1 MAQQKKEAII
11 HYPEQWTDL
20 RELETAIHCHAEWF
34 KDLHRG
40 LICGLAPKE
49 LDLLEDAHQHCRFGR
64 WYYGEHDTALDG
76 HEAFRT
82 LEETH
87 RLMHDYTREVLRQR
101 QAGNHPDA
109 ELYDRLINQSHL
121 FSTEMRA
128 LQFQIMGDRF
138 DRDPLTGVPCRRSM
152 MSRLEQEA
160 SRVERSGKQ
169 CVVCMV
175 DLDRFKHVND
185 TYGHPA
191 GDEVLRQAVACMQ
204 DHLRPYDLMFRY
216 GGEEFLL
223 CLPDT
228 NLQQAAQV
236 AERIRFSLEERDM
249 RLPDGRIIRVTASFG
264 LASMLTF
271 SHLEDA
277 IANAD
282 QALLA
287 AKAAG
292 RNRTLA
298 WPEHDEVSLGR

>member
-1 MAQQKKEAII
+1 MAQQKEPII
-11 HYPEQWTDL
+11 HYPENWTDL

-49 LDLLEDAHQHCRFGR
+49 LDLLEDAHHHCRFGR

-87 RLMHDYTREVLRQR
+87 RLMHDYTREVLNQH
-101 QAGNHPDA
+101 QAGNHPDPA
-109 ELYDRLINQSHL
+109 MYDRLINQSHL
-121 FSTEMRA
+121 FSTELRA

-152 MSRLEQEA
+152 MARLEEEA
-160 SRVERSGKQ
+160 SRIERHGSSS
-169 CVVCMV
+169 VICMV
-175 DLDRFKHVND
+175 DFDRFKAIND

-191 GDEVLRQAVACMQ
+191 GDEVLRQGVACIQ
-204 DHLRPYDLMFRY
+204 EHLRPYDLLFRY

-228 NLQQAAQV
+228 SLEQAALA
-236 AERIRFSLEERDM
+236 AERIRAGLAGCQV
-249 RLPDGRIIRVTASFG
+249 RLADGQVIGVTASLG
-264 LASMLTF
+264 IASLRAT

-292 RNRTLA
+292 RNQVIA
-298 WPEHDEVSLGR
+298 WPEHDDRARGS